1 MNAIYP
7 GSFDP
12 VTNGH
17 INIARRSSNVFE
29 RVIVAVLRSPNKTPL
44 FSVDERVAL
53 LKEVFCEDK
62 NIEVE
67 AFSGLLADYA
77 NLKGINTI
85 IRGLRNQ
92 DDFAKEQP
100 YAIWN
105 RQLSGDL
112 TETLFLPAE
121 PSLSHISGS
130 IIREVAAHLYRGG
143 HEDKI
148 LASMV
153 PPTVLAALREKLI
166 D

>member
-1 MNAIYP
+1 MNVIFP

-17 INIARRSSNVFE
+17 INIARRSSNIFT
-29 RVIVAVLRSPNKTPL
+29 RVIVAVLDNPYKTPL

-53 LKEVFCEDK
+53 LKEVFHEDK
-62 NIEVE
+62 NIDVE
-67 AFSGLLADYA
+67 AFSGLLVDYA
-77 NLKGINTI
+77 NRKGINNI
-85 IRGLRNQ
+85 IRGIRNQ
-92 DDFAKEQP
+92 DDFTKEQP

-105 RQLSGDL
+105 RQLSKNL
-112 TETLFLPAE
+112 TETIYLPAE

-130 IIREVAAHLYRGG
+130 IIREVATHLYNSR

-153 PPTVLAALREKLI
+153 PPHVLAALGEKLKN
-166 D
+166 